1 MSRRRFLHLAASVT
15 AAGLLATSCGPRT
28 PEENPMDAD
37 QILAEAGF
45 ESPDLETEVADG
57 PAAGDEAW
65 NKIVTFTGTAE
76 QVDTWVDANFS
87 SGIESRAYRDD
98 MEIAAAQLGEGVQK
112 KGDRI
117 ASGTHRAVAFVVVVG
132 QEAEP
137 AVHVAVRRTGR

>member
-15 AAGLLATSCGPRT
+15 AAGLLATACGPRT

-45 ESPDLETEVADG
+45 ESPDLETQVSDG
-57 PAAGDEAW
+57 PVSGDEAW

-76 QVDTWVDANFS
+76 QVEAWIGENFP

-117 ASGTHRAVAFVVVVG
+117 ASGTHGAVAFVVVVG
-132 QEAEP
+132 QEEEP